1 MAVEATIAALMA
13 IWKELAGEQWE
24 PLRHQLRQ
32 LLEQA
37 QQSADSELRAE
48 IAMRITDLI
57 READLELYRQL
68 IAMRKAILAGAARN
82 RFSTR
87 GMPSDAELN
96 AVWQEIRASEG
107 DPLGGIQMSI
117 SDNIDGSQIATGDI
131 SATGI
136 AVGPGA
142 PATVGYHSHEPRH
155 PRYTDISCPRSAT
168 LAERITLTVAL
179 TMQQRAESVA
189 KQAVTVVEGKVK
201 VRLSA
206 PDFELLSPAEQ
217 TLILEP
223 DEDSQPVVF
232 HLKAHAL
239 GRHEITVQFWQ
250 RGNLIATV
258 AVPIEI
264 VEQPLTFAP
273 AIVPSL
279 PVNVSLG
286 HVPAPDLTLV
296 VNRAPSGHTEFT
308 VVEGGVVIFSTKTKL
323 ELEPR
328 AFVDQVYNEIGLL
341 QRGQDS
347 TNERRALNTDQ
358 IERRIRNL
366 GHRLW
371 DRLIPADLKAFYS
384 HKRASWAGQD
394 QRRSMLVQSNEADIP
409 WELIRPY
416 GEGNDTWEEGFWCE
430 TFSFARWLLKRPDT
444 LTSYAPPTRLRL
456 SALAAIVPVC
466 YPELKAAPDEHMLL
480 YKLIQ
485 QHRLTDRSPSRATEA
500 AVVALLEEG
509 GFDWMHVVTHGAFFA
524 GSALHSSALALEDKQ
539 WLPSS
544 AITGPRIRGTLHNQR
559 PAFILNACHVGRSA
573 PLLSG
578 AADWATQLIGSGAGM
593 LIAPLWSVNDALA
606 TTFSKAFYAA
616 LLNPERPA
624 TLAEAVWHARTA
636 IRQPDDPTWLA
647 YSLFAHPNATVVLP
661 QQ

>member
-13 IWKELAGEQWE
+13 IWEEALAGEQWAQ
-24 PLRHQLRQ
+24 LRRRLRQ
-32 LLEQA
+32 LIEQA

-48 IAMRITDLI
+48 IAMRITDLL
-57 READLELYRQL
+57 READPELYRQL
-68 IAMRKAILAGAARN
+68 ITMRKAIRAGAALN

-87 GMPSDAELN
+87 GMPSDAELD
-96 AVWQEIRASEG
+96 AVWQEIRASED
-107 DPLGGIQMSI
+107 DPLGGIHMSI
-117 SDNIDGSQIATGDI
+117 SDYIGGSQISISDI
-131 SATGI
+131 SDTGI
-136 AVGPGA
+136 AVGPRA
-142 PATVGYHSHEPRH
+142 DATIEYHEPRYT
-155 PRYTDISCPRSAT
+155 RYTDISCPRSAT

-189 KQAVTVVEGKVK
+189 KQAVTVVAGKVE

-217 TLILEP
+217 TIMIEP

-232 HLKAHAL
+232 HLKARAL

-250 RGNLIATV
+250 RGNLIAIA

-264 VEQPLTFAP
+264 VEQPLAFAP

-296 VNRAPSGHTEFT
+296 VNHTRDHTEFT

-347 TNERRALNTDQ
+347 ANERRALNTEQ

-366 GHRLW
+366 GYRLW

-394 QRRSMLVQSNEADIP
+394 QRRSLLVQSNEADIP

-416 GEGNDTWEEGFWCE
+416 GEGNETWEEGFWCE

-444 LTSYAPPTRLRL
+444 LAGYAPPPRLYL
-456 SALAAIVPVC
+456 STLAAIVPVC
-466 YPELKAAPDEHMLL
+466 YPELKAAPDEHVLL

-500 AVVALLEEG
+500 AVIALLEEG

-544 AITGPRIRGTLHNQR
+544 AITGPRIRGTLHKQR

-606 TTFSKAFYAA
+606 TAFSKAFYAA

>member
-1 MAVEATIAALMA
+1 MAVEETIAALMA
-13 IWKELAGEQWE
+13 IWEEALAGEQWAQ
-24 PLRHQLRQ
+24 LRRRLRQ
-32 LLEQA
+32 LIEQA
-37 QQSADSELRAE
+37 QQGADSELRAE
-48 IAMRITDLI
+48 LAMRMTDLL
-57 READLELYRQL
+57 RDADPELYRQL
-68 IAMRKAILAGAARN
+68 IAMRKAIRAGAARN

-87 GMPSDAELN
+87 GMPSDAELD
-96 AVWQEIRASEG
+96 AVWQEIRASER
-107 DPLGGIQMSI
+107 DPLGGSQMS
-117 SDNIDGSQIATGDI
+117 TGDI
-131 SATGI
+131 VGGSQMSTGYNI
-136 AVGPGA
+136 
-142 PATVGYHSHEPRH
+142 EPH
-155 PRYTDISCPRSAT
+155 YIRYTDISCPRSAT

-189 KQAVTVVEGKVK
+189 KQAVTVVEGKVN

-206 PDFELLSPAEQ
+206 PDFDMLSPAEQ
-217 TLILEP
+217 TIMIEP
-223 DEDSQPVVF
+223 DEDSQPAVF
-232 HLKAHAL
+232 HLKARAL

-250 RGNLIATV
+250 RGNLIATA

-264 VEQPLTFAP
+264 VEQPLAFAP
-273 AIVPSL
+273 AIVPSV
-279 PVNVSLG
+279 PVNVMLG
-286 HVPAPDLTLV
+286 DAPAPDLTLV
-296 VNRAPSGHTEFT
+296 VNRAPSGHTEFM
-308 VVEGGVVIFSTKTKL
+308 VVEGGVVIFATKTKL

-341 QRGQDS
+341 QRGHDS

-366 GHRLW
+366 GYRLW

-384 HKRASWAGQD
+384 QKRASWAEQA
-394 QRRSMLVQSNEADIP
+394 QRRSLLVQSNEADIP

-416 GEGNDTWEEGFWCE
+416 GEGNETWEEGFWCE
-430 TFSFARWLLKRPDT
+430 TFSFARWLLKRPET
-444 LTSYAPPTRLRL
+444 LAGYAPPTRLRL

-466 YPELKAAPDEHMLL
+466 YPELKAAPDEHVLL

-500 AVVALLEEG
+500 AVIALLEEG
-509 GFDWMHVVTHGAFFA
+509 SFDWMHVVTHGAFFA

-539 WLPSS
+539 WLASS
-544 AITGPRIRGTLHNQR
+544 AITGPRIRGTLKTKR
-559 PAFILNACHVGRSA
+559 PAFILNACHVGRAA
-573 PLLSG
+573 PLISG

-593 LIAPLWSVNDALA
+593 LIAPLWSVNDTLA
-606 TTFSKAFYAA
+606 TAFSKAFYTA

-661 QQ
+661 QP

>member
-13 IWKELAGEQWE
+13 IWEEALAGEQWAQ
-24 PLRHQLRQ
+24 LRRRLRQ

-48 IAMRITDLI
+48 IAMRITDLL
-57 READLELYRQL
+57 READPELYRQL
-68 IAMRKAILAGAARN
+68 ITMRKAIRAGAALN

-87 GMPSDAELN
+87 GMPSDAELD
-96 AVWQEIRASEG
+96 AVWQEIRASED
-107 DPLGGIQMSI
+107 DPLGGIHMSI
-117 SDNIDGSQIATGDI
+117 SDNIDGSQISIGDI
-131 SATGI
+131 SGTGI
-136 AVGPGA
+136 AVGPRA
-142 PATVGYHSHEPRH
+142 NATIEYHEPRYT
-155 PRYTDISCPRSAT
+155 RYTDISCPRSAT

-179 TMQQRAESVA
+179 TMQQRVESVA
-189 KQAVTVVEGKVK
+189 KQAVTLVAGKVE

-217 TLILEP
+217 TIMIEP

-232 HLKAHAL
+232 HLKARAL

-250 RGNLIATV
+250 RGNLIAIA

-264 VEQPLTFAP
+264 VEQPLAFAP

-296 VNRAPSGHTEFT
+296 VNRTPSGHTEFT
-308 VVEGGVVIFSTKTKL
+308 VVEGGVVIFSTETKL

-347 TNERRALNTDQ
+347 ANERGALNTDQ

-366 GHRLW
+366 GYRLW

-384 HKRASWAGQD
+384 HKRASWAEQD
-394 QRRSMLVQSNEADIP
+394 QRRSLLVQSNEADIP

-444 LTSYAPPTRLRL
+444 LAGYAPPPRLYL

-466 YPELKAAPDEHMLL
+466 YPELKAAPDEHVLL

-500 AVVALLEEG
+500 AVIALLEEG

-559 PAFILNACHVGRSA
+559 PTFILNACHVGRSA

-606 TTFSKAFYAA
+606 TAFSKAFYAA

>member
-13 IWKELAGEQWE
+13 IWEEALAGEQWAQ
-24 PLRHQLRQ
+24 LRRRLRQ

-48 IAMRITDLI
+48 IAMRITDLL
-57 READLELYRQL
+57 READPELYRQL
-68 IAMRKAILAGAARN
+68 ITMRKAIRAGAALN

-87 GMPSDAELN
+87 GMPSDAELD
-96 AVWQEIRASEG
+96 AVWQEIRASE
-107 DPLGGIQMSI
+107 DDLLGGIHMSI
-117 SDNIDGSQIATGDI
+117 SDNIDGSQISIGDI
-131 SATGI
+131 SGTGI
-136 AVGPGA
+136 AVGPRA
-142 PATVGYHSHEPRH
+142 NATIEYHEPRYT
-155 PRYTDISCPRSAT
+155 RYTDISCPRSAT

-179 TMQQRAESVA
+179 TMQQRVESVA
-189 KQAVTVVEGKVK
+189 KQAVTLVAGKVE

-217 TLILEP
+217 TIMIEP

-232 HLKAHAL
+232 HLKARAL

-250 RGNLIATV
+250 RGNLIAIA

-264 VEQPLTFAP
+264 VEQPLAFAP

-296 VNRAPSGHTEFT
+296 VNRTPSGHTEFT
-308 VVEGGVVIFSTKTKL
+308 VVEGGVVIFSTETKL

-347 TNERRALNTDQ
+347 ANERRALNTEQ

-366 GHRLW
+366 GYRLW

-394 QRRSMLVQSNEADIP
+394 QRRSLLVQSNEADIP

-416 GEGNDTWEEGFWCE
+416 GEGNETWEEGFWCE

-444 LTSYAPPTRLRL
+444 LAGYAPPPRLYL
-456 SALAAIVPVC
+456 STLAAIVPVC
-466 YPELKAAPDEHMLL
+466 YPELKAAPDEHVLL

-500 AVVALLEEG
+500 AVIALLEEG

-606 TTFSKAFYAA
+606 TAFSKAFYAA